1 MRLSDLKIVP
11 GLINRNNL
19 FDDDFRFGLKINREY
34 LADATPLFPEFENN
48 LNSLL
53 AQKYL
58 TQKEYLIKTD
68 KEEACKICSV
78 HREYCYR

>member
-1 MRLSDLKIVP
+1 LKIIP

-19 FDDDFRFGLKINREY
+19 FDDDFRFGLKINKEY

-53 AQKYL
+53 EEIFNPEGVFDQ
-58 TQKEYLIKTD
+58 TD
-68 KEEACKICSV
+68 KEEACKICPFTGI
-78 HREYCYR
+78 CYR